1 MYISEIASARYRG
14 GLSCLNQLA
23 ITFGDVIVY
32 SIGAIP
38 SVTWQWL
45 AIIPVM
51 LSSVALL
58 LMAFMPE
65 TPVWLMSHG
74 KKGEALRNLIW
85 LRGSNY
91 DSVGEL
97 EELQKSLGEQ
107 KSNKILLIYNP
118 FFS

>member
-1 MYISEIASARYRG
+1 MYISEIASTRYRG

-32 SIGAIP
+32 SIGAIS

-45 AIIPVM
+45 AIIPVII
-51 LSSVALL
+51 SSVALL

-74 KKGEALRNLIW
+74 KKGEATRNLIW
-85 LRGSNY
+85 LRGSSY
-91 DSVGEL
+91 DSASEL
-97 EELQKSLGEQ
+97 EELKESLGE
-107 KSNKILLIYNP
+107 K
-118 FFS
+118 